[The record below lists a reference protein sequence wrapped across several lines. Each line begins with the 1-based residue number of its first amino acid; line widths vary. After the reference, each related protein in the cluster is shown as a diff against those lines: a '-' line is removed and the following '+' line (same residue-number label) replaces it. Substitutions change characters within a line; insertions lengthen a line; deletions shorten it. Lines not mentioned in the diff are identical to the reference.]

1 MVFRYTLAMRAFK
14 VYLNGKRLCVA
25 GIGDDG
31 VLSAHVTSVVGR
43 GRDEL
48 WLHVGGLISPKDE
61 HVRWQQHRW
70 LREGDEVRIKV
81 VETGVVD
88 KPRKRYRPD
97 PRKELVAQ
105 KRYVREMAKKFG
117 WKIQTGRKS
126 N

>member
-1 MVFRYTLAMRAFK
+1 MRALM
-14 VYLNGKRLCVA
+14 VYLNGKRLCLA

-31 VLSAHVTSVVGR
+31 VLSAHVTSVVGH

-48 WLHVGGLISPKDE
+48 WLDVGGLISPRDE
-61 HVRWQQHRW
+61 HVRWQEFRW

-81 VETGVVD
+81 VETEVVD
-88 KPRKRYRPD
+88 KPKTRYRPA
-97 PRKELVAQ
+97 PRKDLAAQ

-117 WKIQTGRKS
+117 WKIVKRKKS